1 MEEEGGGIKV
11 DGVIHR
17 YLVEK
22 KKIKK
27 RVEKGG
33 CNNTVQA

>member
-22 KKIKK
+22 KNKK
-27 RVEKGG
+27 TRGERWL
-33 CNNTVQA
+33 

>member
-22 KKIKK
+22 KKNKK
-27 RVEKGG
+27 TRGERWL
-33 CNNTVQA
+33 